1 MRFSVPSGEEGGGRR
16 ARADMRS
23 YLKSVT
29 ERCSKVLQSFLHL
42 PVLLFRSSDI
52 L

>member
-23 YLKSVT
+23 YSVSVT
-29 ERCSKVLQSFLHL
+29 ERMLKSTSE
-42 PVLLFRSSDI
+42 FRTFACV
-52 L
+52 